1 MTINRILYV
10 IIVLVLGAFFVLY
23 VDKLSLIVLLFA
35 ILLPIVSL
43 IMCYVARK
51 SIKFKLTSESHSI
64 SKDEPIVMNIQ
75 VDNKSYIP
83 VANIVLLFE
92 YLNSLDGK
100 VQKMTITVPASPKST
115 TEFSFKITSQYCG
128 MVSVKLFDTKM
139 YDNLK
144 LFTLRKRHQQECS
157 VFVMPK
163 YHDIP
168 MVVENVST
176 ETLESDTF
184 SKTKSGDDCSE
195 VFDIRE
201 YQEGDKLNRVHWKL
215 SSKTEQT
222 YVKEYSLPIS
232 NAVAIVPEMVN
243 LPNEKL
249 IATLDTLTELV
260 LSLSQKLTY
269 FEVSHTVAL
278 YKDKGMDFHTVTNQ
292 DETFDVVNQMVRNGI
307 SKETKPYAF
316 DYFQAMDEQRN
327 YSHLVYITNT
337 LDVDVLSKLED
348 FTATRKTVFCI
359 TATPIEEKFLSYDGV
374 QVVQIVPNMIAQSV
388 SEFIV

>member
-1 MTINRILYV
+1 
-10 IIVLVLGAFFVLY
+10 
-23 VDKLSLIVLLFA
+23 
-35 ILLPIVSL
+35 
-43 IMCYVARK
+43 
-51 SIKFKLTSESHSI
+51 
-64 SKDEPIVMNIQ
+64 
-75 VDNKSYIP
+75 
-83 VANIVLLFE
+83 
-92 YLNSLDGK
+92 
-100 VQKMTITVPASPKST
+100 
-115 TEFSFKITSQYCG
+115 
-128 MVSVKLFDTKM
+128 
-139 YDNLK
+139 
-144 LFTLRKRHQQECS
+144 
-157 VFVMPK
+157 
-163 YHDIP
+163 
-168 MVVENVST
+168 
-176 ETLESDTF
+176 
-184 SKTKSGDDCSE
+184 
-195 VFDIRE
+195 
-201 YQEGDKLNRVHWKL
+201 
-215 SSKTEQT
+215 
-222 YVKEYSLPIS
+222 
-232 NAVAIVPEMVN
+232 VAIVPEMVN